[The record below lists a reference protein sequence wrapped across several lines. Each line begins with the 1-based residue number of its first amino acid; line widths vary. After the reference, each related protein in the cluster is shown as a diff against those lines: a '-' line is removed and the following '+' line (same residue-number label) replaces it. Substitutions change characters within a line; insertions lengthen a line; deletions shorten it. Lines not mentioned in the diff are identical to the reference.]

1 MNISGKS
8 NEHRFMKARHDRVPV
23 LHHDSNFKFT
33 PKVFSITPNRNLITP
48 KVTVSQRK
56 IVDWERTYFL
66 SKYYGF

>member
-33 PKVFSITPNRNLITP
+33 PDVISITPNRILITP
-48 KVTVSQRK
+48 KVIFVTLGVL
-56 IVDWERTYFL
+56 FL
-66 SKYYGF
+66 FDFSHIPVFCR